1 MKNVLILCS
10 HDGVLAGHAK
20 FIYNMIP
27 NKENKRI
34 VTYISKYNKEPY
46 AFHYSQSKFFIL
58 YRKLK
63 KSYFIVKR
71 WFEYGEPVAIDKNHS
86 EYCFLHHDDCC
97 VSAKAILKK
106 CKGFIPDLIAI
117 YWVADFISPKTIR
130 DLHKITK
137 AKILMCFVD
146 EAPLAGG
153 CHYHCDCDG
162 YLNGC
167 KFCPAL
173 ASGKKFAEKQMEN
186 RKQYLKG
193 LPIILCGTPYDIE
206 KALKTDTYAGCD
218 YFKSIRLPKV
228 TYFNREESRKKYGVD
243 NSDFVIFIGASSL
256 KDPRKGFQYSIDA
269 INDFAKFHKHITLL
283 CLGRHVDNTFW
294 DKSIKVITPGYLS
307 FDEMCEA
314 MCASDVFISSS
325 VADSGPMTV
334 NFAFALGLPT
344 ISFDIGIAH
353 SLIVHKVTG
362 YFAKYKDASSIM
374 EGLVYI
380 SSMTDDERKAM
391 GNRCM
396 KRINDLQTPNWWDVL
411 LK

>member
-1 MKNVLILCS
+1 M
-10 HDGVLAGHAK
+10 A
-20 FIYNMIP
+20 
-27 NKENKRI
+27 
-34 VTYISKYNKEPY
+34 
-46 AFHYSQSKFFIL
+46 
-58 YRKLK
+58 
-63 KSYFIVKR
+63 
-71 WFEYGEPVAIDKNHS
+71 
-86 EYCFLHHDDCC
+86 
-97 VSAKAILKK
+97 
-106 CKGFIPDLIAI
+106 
-117 YWVADFISPKTIR
+117 
-130 DLHKITK
+130 
-137 AKILMCFVD
+137 
-146 EAPLAGG
+146 
-153 CHYHCDCDG
+153 
-162 YLNGC
+162 
-167 KFCPAL
+167 
-173 ASGKKFAEKQMEN
+173 
-186 RKQYLKG
+186 
-193 LPIILCGTPYDIE
+193 
-206 KALKTDTYAGCD
+206 
-218 YFKSIRLPKV
+218 
-228 TYFNREESRKKYGVD
+228 
-243 NSDFVIFIGASSL
+243 FVIFIGASSL